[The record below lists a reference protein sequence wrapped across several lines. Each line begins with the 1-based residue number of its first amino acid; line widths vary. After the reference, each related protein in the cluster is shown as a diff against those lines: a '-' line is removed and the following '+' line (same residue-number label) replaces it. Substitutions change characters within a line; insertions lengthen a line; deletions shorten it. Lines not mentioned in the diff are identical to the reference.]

1 MFHGTNIEHA
11 RTLNRRVVFEAVRRH
26 GAITRADLA
35 RLTGLTPQAV
45 SNISAE
51 LRDAGLIREGNRR
64 QGLRGQPAV
73 ELSLEPKGGYAIGL
87 NLGHQFLTGV
97 LVDLAGGIIASDSLP
112 IEAPV
117 LPLDSLMGVM
127 ETVVEGLLAQARLPR
142 SQLWGVGCGLP
153 GLVRDGV
160 LVVESMA
167 AGDARP
173 HYPLAQSLSARLNLP
188 VIAENDARAA
198 AIGEKLYGVGRTA
211 RHFFYLHFGFGI
223 GGGMIVDGDHYR
235 GGSGGAGE
243 IGHMIVKP
251 GGRPC
256 SCGNRGCL
264 EQYCS
269 LFSAGEA
276 VGGAERSAD
285 QIRPEELSGF
295 LAANDARFMAWLQ
308 EAAQHLRTA
317 IHNIE
322 VMFDPET
329 VVIGGGLP
337 EDVLSRLV
345 ALTQPLLPSVY
356 PDPGRE
362 RALPRVTVAT
372 AQDMPALG
380 AAALPISAMIQPNIG
395 LLWKMPTDPGAA
407 LGPAALSQAQTVLG
421 GPFLRPEISVTDLT
435 ESS

>member
-64 QGLRGQPAV
+64 QGLRGQPAI
-73 ELSLEPKGGYAIGL
+73 ELSLDPRGGYGIGL
-87 NLGHQFLTGV
+87 NLGHQTLSGV
-97 LVDLAGGIIASDSLP
+97 LVDLAGTVIATSTLP
-112 IEAPV
+112 IAAPL
-117 LPLDSLMGVM
+117 LPLDILLDAM
-127 ETVVEGLLAQARLPR
+127 EVVVEGLLAQTTLGR

-160 LVVESMA
+160 LTVDTMA
-167 AGDARP
+167 ADGERP
-173 HYPLAQSLSARLNLP
+173 RYPLAQSLSARLNLP

-198 AIGEKLYGVGRTA
+198 AIGERLYGVGRGA

-223 GGGMIVDGDHYR
+223 GGGMIVEGEHYR

-269 LFSAGEA
+269 LFAAGEA
-276 VGGAERSAD
+276 VSGPERSAA
-285 QIRPEELSGF
+285 QIRPEELAAC
-295 LAANDARFMAWLQ
+295 LAEGEPRFMAWLQ

-322 VMFDPET
+322 IMFDPET

-337 EDVLSRLV
+337 ETVRDRLV
-345 ALTQPLLPSVY
+345 ALTHPLLPSVY
-356 PDPGRE
+356 PDSR
-362 RALPRVTVAT
+362 RILPRLSVAT

-380 AAALPISAMIQPNIG
+380 AAALPISAMVQPSLG
-395 LLWKMPTDPGAA
+395 LLWKSPTSAG
-407 LGPAALSQAQTVLG
+407 GPLAQPPLSQAQTVLG
-421 GPFLRPEISVTDLT
+421 SPFLRPDTAVTDLT
-435 ESS
+435 ENS

>member
-35 RLTGLTPQAV
+35 RMTGLTPQAV

-64 QGLRGQPAV
+64 QGLRGQPAI
-73 ELSLEPKGGYAIGL
+73 EFSLEPKGGYAIGL
-87 NLGHQFLTGV
+87 SLGHQSLSGV
-97 LVDLAGGIIASDSLP
+97 LVDLGGGVIASNALP
-112 IEAPV
+112 TKAHI
-117 LPLDSLMGVM
+117 LPLDTLVDAM
-127 ETVVEGLLAQARLPR
+127 ETAVEGLISQALLPR

-160 LVVESMA
+160 LTVDTMA
-167 AGDARP
+167 GGDERP
-173 HYPLAQSLSARLNLP
+173 HYPLAQSLGNRLNLP

-198 AIGEKLYGVGRTA
+198 AIGERLYGVGRQA

-223 GGGMIVDGDHYR
+223 GGGMIVDGEHHR

-243 IGHMIVKP
+243 IGHMIVKL

-269 LFSAGEA
+269 LFAAGEA
-276 VGGAERSAD
+276 VGGADRSAD
-285 QIRPEELSGF
+285 QVRPDELSAR
-295 LAANDARFMAWLQ
+295 LAENEPRFMAWLH

-322 VMFDPET
+322 IMFDPET

-337 EDVLSRLV
+337 EDVLDRLV
-345 ALTQPLLPSVY
+345 TLTHPLLPSVY
-356 PDPGRE
+356 PDPRKG
-362 RALPRVTVAT
+362 RALPRLTVAT

-380 AAALPISAMIQPNIG
+380 AAALPISAMIQPSLG
-395 LLWKMPTDPGAA
+395 LLWKVPAAPGSLAMQ
-407 LGPAALSQAQTVLG
+407 PALSQAQTVLG
-421 GPFLRPEISVTDLT
+421 SPFLRPEVSVTDLQ
-435 ESS
+435 

>member
-64 QGLRGQPAV
+64 QGLRGQPAI

-87 NLGHQFLTGV
+87 NLGHQFLSGV
-97 LVDLAGGIIASDSLP
+97 LVDLAGGVIASNALP
-112 IEAPV
+112 TQAHI
-117 LPLDSLMGVM
+117 LPLDTLVDAM
-127 ETVVEGLLAQARLPR
+127 ESAVEGLLAQALLPR

-160 LVVESMA
+160 LTVDTMA
-167 AGDARP
+167 GGDERP
-173 HYPLAQSLSARLNLP
+173 HYPLAQSLGTRLNLP

-198 AIGEKLYGVGRTA
+198 AIGERLYGVGREA

-223 GGGMIVDGDHYR
+223 GGGMIVDGEHYR

-285 QIRPEELSGF
+285 QVRPEELSAR
-295 LAANDARFMAWLQ
+295 LAEGEPRFMAWLQ
-308 EAAQHLRTA
+308 EASQHLRTA

-337 EDVLSRLV
+337 EDVVVRLV
-345 ALTQPLLPSVY
+345 ALTHPLLPSVY
-356 PDPGRE
+356 PDPGKA
-362 RALPRVTVAT
+362 RALPRLTVAT

-380 AAALPISAMIQPNIG
+380 AAALPISAMVQPSLG
-395 LLWKMPTDPGAA
+395 LLWKLPAPPGS
-407 LGPAALSQAQTVLG
+407 LLTPPALSQAQTVLG
-421 GPFLRPEISVTDLT
+421 GPFVRPEASVADLQ
-435 ESS
+435 

>member
-11 RTLNRRVVFEAVRRH
+11 RTLNRRVVFEAVRRY

-73 ELSLEPKGGYAIGL
+73 ELSLEPKGGYAVGL
-87 NLGHQFLTGV
+87 NLGHQFLSGV
-97 LVDLAGGIIASDSLP
+97 LVDLAGGVIASDSLP
-112 IEAPV
+112 IAARV

-127 ETVVEGLLAQARLPR
+127 ESVVEGLLAQARLPR
-142 SQLWGVGCGLP
+142 NQLWGVGCGLP

-160 LVVESMA
+160 LIVESMA
-167 AGDARP
+167 GGDVRP
-173 HYPLAQSLSARLNLP
+173 HYPLAQSLGTRLNLP

-198 AIGEKLYGVGRTA
+198 AIGERLYGVGRTA

-256 SCGNRGCL
+256 TCGNRGCL

-276 VGGAERSAD
+276 IGGADRSAD
-285 QIRPEELSGF
+285 QVRPAELSAH
-295 LAANDARFMAWLQ
+295 LAANEPRFMAWLQ

-337 EDVLSRLV
+337 EDVLDCLV
-345 ALTQPLLPSVY
+345 ELTQPLLPSVY
-356 PDPGRE
+356 PDLGRD
-362 RALPRVTVAT
+362 RALPRLTVAT

-380 AAALPISAMIQPNIG
+380 AAALPISAMIQPSLG
-395 LLWKMPTDPGAA
+395 LLWKIPASPGAT
-407 LGPAALSQAQTVLG
+407 LPQAALTQVQTVLG
-421 GPFLRPEISVTDLT
+421 GPIFPPEISASDFT
-435 ESS
+435 ETS

>member
-51 LRDAGLIREGNRR
+51 LRDAGLIREGARR

-73 ELSLEPKGGYAIGL
+73 ELSLEPTGGYAVGL
-87 NLGHQFLTGV
+87 NLGHQFLSGV
-97 LVDLAGGIIASDSLP
+97 LVNLAGEVIASDSLP
-112 IEAPV
+112 LAAPV

-127 ETVVEGLLAQARLPR
+127 ESVVEGLLAQARLPR
-142 SQLWGVGCGLP
+142 DQLWGVGCGLP

-160 LVVESMA
+160 LIVDTMSGGE
-167 AGDARP
+167 DRP
-173 HYPLAQSLSARLNLP
+173 HYPLAQSLGTRLNLP

-198 AIGEKLYGVGRTA
+198 AIGERLYGIGREA

-276 VGGAERSAD
+276 VGGTERSAD
-285 QIRPEELSGF
+285 QVRPEELSAC
-295 LAANDARFMAWLQ
+295 LAANEPSFMTWLR
-308 EAAQHLRTA
+308 EAAHHLRTA

-329 VVIGGGLP
+329 VVIGGSLP
-337 EDVLSRLV
+337 EDVLNRLV

-356 PDPGRE
+356 PDPARG
-362 RALPRVTVAT
+362 RALPRLTVAT
-372 AQDMPALG
+372 APDMPALG
-380 AAALPISAMIQPNIG
+380 AAALPISAMIQPSLG
-395 LLWKMPTDPGAA
+395 LLWKVPAGPGAA
-407 LGPAALSQAQTVLG
+407 LAQAALSQAQTVLG
-421 GPFLRPEISVTDLT
+421 SPFVRSEVSVTNLT
-435 ESS
+435 ENG

>member
-11 RTLNRRVVFEAVRRH
+11 RTLNRRVIFEAVRRH

-73 ELSLEPKGGYAIGL
+73 ELSLEPTGGYAVGL
-87 NLGHQFLTGV
+87 NLGHQSLSGV
-97 LVDLAGGIIASDSLP
+97 LVNLAGDVITSASLP
-112 IEAPV
+112 IETPV
-117 LPLDSLMGVM
+117 LPLERLMSVM
-127 ETVVEGLLAQARLPR
+127 ETVVEGLLTQARLPR
-142 SQLWGVGCGLP
+142 EQLWGVGCGLP

-160 LVVESMA
+160 LIVESMA
-167 AGDARP
+167 AGDVRP
-173 HYPLAQSLSARLNLP
+173 HYPLAQSLSGRLNLP

-276 VGGAERSAD
+276 VGGMERTAD
-285 QIRPEELSGF
+285 QVRPEELSAC
-295 LAANDARFMAWLQ
+295 LSANEPRFMTWLQ

-329 VVIGGGLP
+329 VVIGGGMP

-356 PDPGRE
+356 PDPGVHRSLA
-362 RALPRVTVAT
+362 RLTVAT

-380 AAALPISAMIQPNIG
+380 AAALPISAMIQPSLG
-395 LLWKMPTDPGAA
+395 LLWKVPANPGAA
-407 LGPAALSQAQTVLG
+407 GVPAPLSQAQAVLG
-421 GPFLRPEISVTDLT
+421 SPFPRSEAFAGEGS
-435 ESS
+435 ENG

>member
-11 RTLNRRVVFEAVRRH
+11 RTLNRRVIFEAVRRG

-64 QGLRGQPAV
+64 QGLRGQPAI

-87 NLGHQFLTGV
+87 NLGHQTLSGV
-97 LVDLAGGIIASDSLP
+97 LVDLAGAVIASNTLP

-117 LPLDSLMGVM
+117 PPLDILVDAM
-127 ETVVEGLLAQARLPR
+127 EAAVEGLLAQALLPR
-142 SQLWGVGCGLP
+142 NRLWGVGCGLP

-160 LVVESMA
+160 LTVDTMA
-167 AGDARP
+167 MDGERP
-173 HYPLAQSLSARLNLP
+173 RYPLAQSLGARLNLP

-198 AIGEKLYGVGRTA
+198 AIGERLYGVGREA
-211 RHFFYLHFGFGI
+211 RHFFFLHFGFGI
-223 GGGMIVDGDHYR
+223 GGGMIVDGEQYR

-269 LFSAGEA
+269 LFAA
-276 VGGAERSAD
+276 AETVSGTERTAD
-285 QIRPEELSGF
+285 QIRPEELSAC
-295 LAANDARFMAWLQ
+295 LSEEEPRFMAWLQ
-308 EAAQHLRTA
+308 EAAQHLRVA

-322 VMFDPET
+322 IMYDPEI

-337 EDVLSRLV
+337 KQVLDRLV
-345 ALTQPLLPSVY
+345 SLTHPLLPSVY
-356 PDPGRE
+356 PDAR
-362 RALPRVTVAT
+362 RTLPRLSVAT
-372 AQDMPALG
+372 AQNMPALG
-380 AAALPISAMIQPNIG
+380 AAALPISAMVQPSLS
-395 LLWKMPTDPGAA
+395 LLWKSPTS
-407 LGPAALSQAQTVLG
+407 LGGTPAQPTLSQAQSVLG
-421 GPFLRPEISVTDLT
+421 SPFLRPDVTVTDLT
-435 ESS
+435 ENS

>member
-35 RLTGLTPQAV
+35 RMTGLTPQAV

-64 QGLRGQPAV
+64 QGLRGQPAI
-73 ELSLEPKGGYAIGL
+73 ELSLDPKGGYAIGL
-87 NLGHQFLTGV
+87 NLGHQTLSGV
-97 LVDLAGGIIASDSLP
+97 LVDLAGTVIATHTLP
-112 IEAPV
+112 VEAAV
-117 LPLDSLMGVM
+117 LPLDTLIDAM
-127 ETVVEGLLAQARLPR
+127 EAAVEGLLAQARLPR
-142 SQLWGVGCGLP
+142 DQLWGVGCGLP

-160 LVVESMA
+160 LTVDTMT
-167 AGDARP
+167 GDGERP
-173 HYPLAQSLSARLNLP
+173 RYPLAQSLSLRLNLP

-198 AIGEKLYGVGRTA
+198 AIGERLYGVGRNA

-223 GGGMIVDGDHYR
+223 GGGMIVEGEHYR

-269 LFSAGEA
+269 LFAAGEA
-276 VGGAERSAD
+276 VSGAERSAE
-285 QIRPEELSGF
+285 QVRPEELAAC
-295 LAANDARFMAWLQ
+295 LAEGEPRFMAWLQ
-308 EAAQHLRTA
+308 EAAQHLRIA

-322 VMFDPET
+322 IMFDPET

-337 EDVLSRLV
+337 EPVLERL
-345 ALTQPLLPSVY
+345 LTLTHPLLPSVY
-356 PDPGRE
+356 PDGR
-362 RALPRVTVAT
+362 RTLPRLTVAT

-380 AAALPISAMIQPNIG
+380 AAALPISAMVQPSLG
-395 LLWKMPTDPGAA
+395 LLWKSPASPGGASA
-407 LGPAALSQAQTVLG
+407 QPALSQAQTVLG
-421 GPFLRPEISVTDLT
+421 GPFLRSEVSVTDLT
-435 ESS
+435 ETG

>member
-35 RLTGLTPQAV
+35 RMTRLTPQAV

-64 QGLRGQPAV
+64 QGLRGQPAI

-87 NLGHQFLTGV
+87 NLGHQSLSGV
-97 LVDLAGGIIASDSLP
+97 LVDLAGGVIASNALP
-112 IEAPV
+112 TQAHI
-117 LPLDSLMGVM
+117 LPLDTLVDAM
-127 ETVVEGLLAQARLPR
+127 ETAVEGLLAQALLPR

-160 LVVESMA
+160 LTVDTMVGE
-167 AGDARP
+167 DDRP
-173 HYPLAQSLSARLNLP
+173 HYPLAQSLGTRLNLP

-198 AIGEKLYGVGRTA
+198 AIGERLYGVGRQA

-269 LFSAGEA
+269 LFAAGEA
-276 VGGAERSAD
+276 VGGADRSAD
-285 QIRPEELSGF
+285 QVRPDELSAR
-295 LAANDARFMAWLQ
+295 LSDNEPRFMAWLR

-322 VMFDPET
+322 IMFDPET

-337 EDVLSRLV
+337 EDVLDRLV
-345 ALTQPLLPSVY
+345 ALTHPLLPSVY
-356 PDPGRE
+356 PDPSRG
-362 RALPRVTVAT
+362 RALPRLTVAI

-380 AAALPISAMIQPNIG
+380 AAALPISAMVQPSLG
-395 LLWKMPTDPGAA
+395 LLWKVPAVLGSLPTQP
-407 LGPAALSQAQTVLG
+407 ALSQAQTVLG
-421 GPFLRPEISVTDLT
+421 SPFLRPEVSVADL
-435 ESS
+435 E

>member
-11 RTLNRRVVFEAVRRH
+11 RTLNRRVIFEAVRRH

-73 ELSLEPKGGYAIGL
+73 ELSLEPAGGYAVGL
-87 NLGHQFLTGV
+87 NLGHQFLSGV
-97 LVDLAGGIIASDSLP
+97 LVNLAGDVIASASLP
-112 IEAPV
+112 IERPV
-117 LPLDSLMGVM
+117 LPLESLMGVM
-127 ETVVEGLLAQARLPR
+127 ESIVEGLLAQAGLPR

-160 LVVESMA
+160 LIVESMA
-167 AGDARP
+167 GGDPRP
-173 HYPLAQSLSARLNLP
+173 HYPLAQSLGTRLNLP

-276 VGGAERSAD
+276 VGGMERTAD
-285 QIRPEELSGF
+285 QVRPEELSAR
-295 LAANDARFMAWLQ
+295 LAANEPRFMAWLQ

-322 VMFDPET
+322 IMFDPET

-337 EDVLSRLV
+337 EEVLGRLV

-356 PDPGRE
+356 PDPGVHRSLA
-362 RALPRVTVAT
+362 RLTVAT

-380 AAALPISAMIQPNIG
+380 AAALPISAMIQPSLG
-395 LLWKMPTDPGAA
+395 LLWKVPAGPGAA
-407 LGPAALSQAQTVLG
+407 GVPAPLSQAQAVLG
-421 GPFLRPEISVTDLT
+421 SPFPRSEAFVGEGS
-435 ESS
+435 ENG